1 MDGRLLARAR
11 AQKED
16 MRRRAMAEDER
27 RHETAYA
34 RVPELRAM
42 DSRLVALMG
51 EVVSAAMGQGRPIEE
66 IKAESLDIQSR
77 RAELLVENGWPMDWL
92 DGAWSCPQCRDT
104 GYVESRPC
112 GCLLKLYEQERTKD
126 LSALLK
132 LGSESFETFDL
143 TYYENQIDPESR
155 ISPRKNMKIV
165 FDFCRDYACG
175 FGKDSQN
182 LLFWGGT
189 GLGKTFL
196 SACIARVVSEKGF
209 SVVYETVVEALAA
222 FENQKFRGGEG
233 DADARVE
240 RMLSCDLLILDD
252 LGTEMITEFS
262 KSAVYTI
269 INSRLL
275 SGKKT
280 IISTNLTPDRI
291 ETVYTAQIASRLVG
305 EYQDLPF
312 VGKDIRRL
320 RKERGLG

>member
-27 RHETAYA
+27 RRRVAYA

-42 DSRLVALMG
+42 ESRLVALMG

-92 DGAWSCPQCRDT
+92 DGAWSCPGCRDT

-112 GCLLKLYEQERTKD
+112 ECLLKLYEQERTKD

-132 LGSESFETFDL
+132 LGNESFETFDL
-143 TYYENQIDPESR
+143 SYYDRQIDKS
-155 ISPRKNMKIV
+155 IGTSPRNHMQEV
-165 FDFCRDYACG
+165 YDNCRDYAEK
-175 FGKDSQN
+175 FGKNSFS
-182 LLFWGGT
+182 LLFRGGT

-196 SACIARVVSEKGF
+196 SACIARVVSQKGY
-209 SVVYETVVEALAA
+209 SVVYETAVEAIGA
-222 FENQKFRGGEG
+222 FENQKFRDGEN

-240 RMLSCDLLILDD
+240 RILSCDLLILDD

-262 KSAVYTI
+262 KSVVYTI

-275 SGKKT
+275 AGKKT
-280 IISTNLTPDRI
+280 IISTNFSMDRI
-291 ETVYTAQIASRLVG
+291 EEVYTPQIASRLTG

-312 VGKDIRRL
+312 VGRDIRRL

>member
-11 AQKED
+11 AKKED

-27 RHETAYA
+27 RRNTAYA

-92 DGAWSCPQCRDT
+92 DGAWSCPKCRDT

-112 GCLLKLYEQERTKD
+112 DCLLSLYEQERTKD

-132 LGSESFETFDL
+132 LGNESFETFDL
-143 TYYENQIDPESR
+143 TYYEDQIDPEIR
-155 ISPRKNMKIV
+155 VSPRKNMKTV
-165 FDFCRDYACG
+165 FDFCRDYAYG
-175 FGKDSQN
+175 FSKNSQN

-262 KSAVYTI
+262 KSAVYSI

-280 IISTNLTPDRI
+280 IISTNLSMDRI
-291 ETVYTAQIASRLVG
+291 EMVYTAQIASRLAG

>member
-11 AQKED
+11 AKKED

-27 RHETAYA
+27 RRTVAYA
-34 RVPELRAM
+34 RVSELRTM

-66 IKAESLDIQSR
+66 IKAESLDIQRR

-92 DGAWSCPQCRDT
+92 DGAWSCPKCRDT

-112 GCLLKLYEQERTKD
+112 DCLLKLYEQERTKD

-132 LGSESFETFDL
+132 LGNESFETFDL
-143 TYYENQIDPESR
+143 NYYDKQIDPGTNR
-155 ISPRKNMKIV
+155 SPRKQMEMV
-165 FDFCRDYACG
+165 FQFCRDYAEK
-175 FGKDSQN
+175 FGPGSVN
-182 LLFWGGT
+182 LLFRGNT

-196 SACIARVVSEKGF
+196 SACIARVVSRKGY
-209 SVVYETVVEALAA
+209 SVVYETVVEALTA
-222 FENQKFRGGEG
+222 FENQKFRDGEG

-262 KSAVYTI
+262 KSAVYTL

-280 IISTNLTPDRI
+280 IISTNLSMDRI
-291 ETVYTAQIASRLVG
+291 ETIYTPQIASRLAG

-312 VGKDIRRL
+312 VGRDIRIL